1 MVSPTGP
8 SPDRTSA
15 LRRRGTIGCGI
26 AVLLAGLVYVNAL
39 DNPFIYDDF
48 RLVVENR
55 AIADIREVRAIVA
68 HDATRPL
75 VALSYALDRKIW
87 GPEPFGFHL
96 TNVLLHMINVAL
108 FAWLVWCGCED
119 RRRNPGS
126 SGKLRAARAAP
137 IAALLFAV
145 HPMLTEAVGYIS
157 GRSELLCGAFFLLAL
172 HAGRAAV
179 LSRRTSWLIVTLAS
193 WVLAL
198 ASKET
203 ALLFPA
209 VLFLYDE
216 WVIPAT
222 TRSGLP
228 AIARSA
234 TAGDGFRRALYLT
247 LGSVAVILAAARL
260 AVFLGIE
267 HSRTVSLQG
276 SLIWVEFDAVRQ
288 YVAMLILPFGQSIF
302 HEVSVVGPTS
312 PGALVG
318 LVGIIASTGAAW
330 RWRRGHGLA
339 SLGVFWFLLLLVPS
353 SVLVLF
359 DRGEPMAEHRV
370 YVASMG
376 VFLIAGLA
384 VDRIV
389 GWLAERGGTSTL
401 VLASVSIAI
410 VVAFGGRTYLR
421 NEIWSDP
428 LNVWIEA
435 AERAPRS
442 WFPAL
447 LLGEELHRSGQ
458 HDQAIGAFRRA
469 IQLRPGE
476 PGPHGKL
483 GLCLAE
489 VGDLD
494 GAGAA
499 FARQRELDASATDA
513 TNGLATVALLRGDL
527 TTARL
532 RYLDTLAIDQVNIA
546 ARRGLAA
553 IEEAPGGN
561 PAEALRWCEDI
572 RRLAPETPGNDDCIR
587 RNQDR
592 IAGRSSGS

>member
-15 LRRRGTIGCGI
+15 LRRRGAIGCGI
-26 AVLLAGLVYVNAL
+26 AVVLAGLVYVNAL
-39 DNPFIYDDF
+39 NNPFIYDDY

-96 TNVLLHMINVAL
+96 TNVLLHMINVGL
-108 FAWLVWCGCED
+108 FAWLVWSGCED
-119 RRRNPGS
+119 RRRHPGS
-126 SGKLRAARAAP
+126 SGQLRAARAAP
-137 IAALLFAV
+137 IAALLFAI

-157 GRSELLCGAFFLLAL
+157 GRSELLCGAFLLLAL
-172 HAGRAAV
+172 HAGRAAL
-179 LSRRTSWLIVTLAS
+179 LSKRRSWLFVTLGC

-203 ALLFPA
+203 ALLFPV
-209 VLFLYDE
+209 VLFLYDR
-216 WVIPAT
+216 WVIGEA
-222 TRSGLP
+222 SFD
-228 AIARSA
+228 
-234 TAGDGFRRALYLT
+234 AGRRTLYVS
-247 LGSVAVILAAARL
+247 LGSVAAILAAARL

-267 HSRTVSLQG
+267 HSKVGIQG
-276 SLIWVEFDAVRQ
+276 SLIWVELDAIRQ
-288 YVAMLILPFGQSIF
+288 YVGMLILPFGLSIF

-312 PGALVG
+312 PGVLVAIA
-318 LVGIIASTGAAW
+318 GIVACTVAAW
-330 RWRRGHGLA
+330 RWRKGHGLA
-339 SLGVFWFLLLLVPS
+339 SLGVFWFLLLLLPS
-353 SVLVLF
+353 SLLVLF
-359 DRGEPMAEHRV
+359 DRGEPIAEHRV

-376 VFLIAGLA
+376 AFLIAGLA
-384 VDRIV
+384 VDRLV
-389 GWLAERGGTSTL
+389 GWLAARGATSTL
-401 VLASVSIAI
+401 VLTSVTLAI

-428 LNVWIEA
+428 LVVWLDA
-435 AERAPRS
+435 AERAPDS

-447 LLGEELHRSGQ
+447 MLGEELHRRGQ

-469 IQLRPGE
+469 IQARPSE
-476 PGPHGKL
+476 PSPHGKL

-489 VGDLD
+489 LGDLN
-494 GAGAA
+494 GAA
-499 FARQRELDASATDA
+499 AEFARQHELDPSAADA
-513 TNGLATVALLRGDL
+513 TNGLATVALLGGDL
-527 TTARL
+527 KTARL
-532 RYLDTLAIDQVNIA
+532 RYLDTLAIDEINIA

-561 PAEALRWCEDI
+561 PSEALRWCEDI

-592 IAGRSSGS
+592 IAGRTSGS